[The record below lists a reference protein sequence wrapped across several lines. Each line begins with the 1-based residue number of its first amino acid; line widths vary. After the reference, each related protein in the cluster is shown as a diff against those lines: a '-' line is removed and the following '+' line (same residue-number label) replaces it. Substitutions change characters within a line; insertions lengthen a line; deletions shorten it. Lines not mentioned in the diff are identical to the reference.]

1 MVDDQTGWLLTE
13 TSAFKTH
20 DGGLKWTDVTPASFV
35 GVSDIKAGFIDD
47 ITGCIALFKE
57 NASNL
62 EILRTSDGGAK
73 RGLAFSIDSRE
84 GTDGTL
90 AGCAYFYR

>member
-1 MVDDQTGWLLTE
+1 MSSVSGCVAQATEDDKPVPKAEVGSIVSAHMVDDQTGWLSYE

-57 NASNL
+57 NNKL
-62 EILRTSDGGAK
+62 GNAK
-73 RGLAFSIDSRE
+73 NR
-84 GTDGTL
+84 
-90 AGCAYFYR
+90 